1 MSEEQ
6 IICCFCNEPI
16 PPLQDKNGNNV
27 WWEGNNAEPIK
38 EGRCCN
44 PCNDEYVFKSRKF
57 IMDANDDPSM
67 MENN

>member
-27 WWEGNNAEPIK
+27 YWEGNNAEPIK

-44 PCNDEYVFKSRKF
+44 PCNYEYVFKTRTF
-57 IMDANDDPSM
+57 VMDANDDPGT
-67 MENN
+67 MEKN